1 MAASSDPPD
10 SASRTG
16 SCDPADGARADP
28 ELDGATGAGRRPFNP
43 LPRGLVE
50 LYGLLAVLFVLVPEW
65 MAGGALIGFREG
77 RQGAN
82 LPAPSGA
89 WRRVPEL
96 RLAGLGLAELRRLA
110 HSERISGYGRL
121 NREEL
126 TARLLQ
132 RARRR
137 QRAIKSL

>member
-1 MAASSDPPD
+1 MAASSEPPD
-10 SASRTG
+10 SARPPG
-16 SCDPADGARADP
+16 PCDPADAAQVDP
-28 ELDGATGAGRRPFNP
+28 ELDGPAGTGLRPFNP

-77 RQGAN
+77 RQGAD
-82 LPAPSGA
+82 LPVPSGA

-110 HSERISGYGRL
+110 QSERISGYGRL

-126 TARLLQ
+126 TARLLK
-132 RARRR
+132 RARRG
-137 QRAIKSL
+137 QRATKSL